1 MKDLLKRYLVFILGI
16 YFLALGVVLFV
27 ISSLG
32 TTPISSINYILS
44 LHFPLTLGMA
54 TFIFNMTLILI
65 EFWLVRGIGTR
76 KDCIE
81 ILIQIPVSFLL
92 GAFMDLNMH
101 MLSWIHVTH
110 YGQSLVLLALG
121 CVIQSAGVVLE
132 IKPNVAAMSAE
143 GVVKYASRRYGREFG
158 KTKILFDVMLV
169 SIAAALSFALSGQLE
184 GLREGTV
191 VAALCTGY
199 IVSFL
204 SMHVMTRRN
213 FNRLRGLLP
222 LYRHR

>member
-1 MKDLLKRYLVFILGI
+1 MRNLFKRYLVFILGI

-32 TTPISSINYILS
+32 TTPISSVNYILS

-54 TFIFNMTLILI
+54 TFLFNMTLIAVEL
-65 EFWLVRGIGTR
+65 WLVHGIGTR
-76 KDCIE
+76 KDNIE

-92 GAFMDLNMH
+92 GAFMDLNMA

-110 YGQSLVLLALG
+110 YAQSLVLLALG

-132 IKPNVAAMSAE
+132 IKPDVAAMSAE
-143 GVVKYASRRYGREFG
+143 GVVKHASRRYHREFG
-158 KTKILFDVMLV
+158 KTKVVFDVMLV
-169 SIAAALSFALSGQLE
+169 SIAAVLSVGLSGHIE

-204 SMHVMTRRN
+204 SAHVITRRN
-213 FNRLRGLLP
+213 FYRLKKRLLP
-222 LYRHR
+222 HRAQ

>member
-1 MKDLLKRYLVFILGI
+1 MRDLFKRYLVFILGI

-54 TFIFNMTLILI
+54 TFVFNMTLILV

-76 KDCIE
+76 KDVIE

-92 GAFMDLNMH
+92 GAFMDMNMH
-101 MLSWIHVTH
+101 LLSWIHITH
-110 YGQSLVLLALG
+110 YGQSLLLLAMG
-121 CVIQSAGVVLE
+121 CVIQSLGVVLE

-143 GVVKYASRRYGREFG
+143 GVVKYASRRYHREFG
-158 KTKILFDVMLV
+158 KTKVVFDIMLV
-169 SIAAALSFALSGQLE
+169 SIAAVLSFSLSGHIE

-204 SMHVMTRRN
+204 SLHVITRRN
-213 FNRLRGLLP
+213 FELIKSRIKTQ
-222 LYRHR
+222 